1 MKYFTGRI
9 AGFPCPPALSSPCPA
24 VPLALGPFASPSC
37 RARRAFTLI
46 EILVVVII
54 IGIAAGIILPQMSS
68 RDDMR
73 VASSARSL
81 MADLLYAQNRSIA
94 YQVRHYVQ
102 FNTVANTY
110 QVMVDSGTGSPGA
123 VITQPVGGLPYV
135 VNVGA
140 GALANVKINSASF
153 DGNTTIAFDA
163 IGVPYSWN
171 AVSGTTALNAG
182 SVVLKAGANKLTI
195 SIAPYSGEIK
205 VQ

>member
-1 MKYFTGRI
+1 MRHFTATFPLSGPRI
-9 AGFPCPPALSSPCPA
+9 SWSS
-24 VPLALGPFASPSC
+24 
-37 RARRAFTLI
+37 RIRRGFTLI
-46 EILVVVII
+46 EILMVVII
-54 IGIAAGIILPQMSS
+54 IGIAAAIILPQMSS
-68 RDDMR
+68 RDDLR
-73 VASSARSL
+73 VASSARQL

-102 FNTVANTY
+102 FNTAANTY

-123 VITQPVGGLPYV
+123 IITQPVGGLPYV
-135 VNVGA
+135 VNVGT
-140 GALANVKINSASF
+140 GALANVTMNSVSF

-171 AVSGTTALNAG
+171 STNGTTALNSG
-182 SVVLKAGANKLTI
+182 SIVLKAGANKLTI